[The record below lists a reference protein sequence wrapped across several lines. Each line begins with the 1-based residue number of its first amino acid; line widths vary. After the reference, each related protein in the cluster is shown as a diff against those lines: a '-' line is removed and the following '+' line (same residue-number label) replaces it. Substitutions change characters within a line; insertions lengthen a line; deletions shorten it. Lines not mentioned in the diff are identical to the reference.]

1 MGFES
6 DESGT
11 ILFIL
16 DIGPTETHIN
26 YLKCGSRI
34 NKKHTPGS
42 PVAVFDIKS
51 LVMNQLPAVLVHTGF
66 NYFQNSIYAGFNL
79 VGLVLT
85 LALI

>member
-1 MGFES
+1 MIH
-6 DESGT
+6 SGNQNIVHLHGVETEIPAT

-42 PVAVFDIKS
+42 PVAVFDHQEPPHESTSRCFSSRRI
-51 LVMNQLPAVLVHTGF
+51 
-66 NYFQNSIYAGFNL
+66 
-79 VGLVLT
+79 
-85 LALI
+85 